1 MLAKGPDEVH
11 PANPVAQ
18 MSKSVEQDINLL
30 RATEIFVVAAE
41 TGSMTSAGAILGM
54 TQSAISQQIHNL
66 ETSIGT
72 ALFDRDLRPLS
83 LTMAGSMMFE
93 RAKRLLVEANDLRAA
108 MRSTFAIPIP
118 HLRLGVLAS
127 ISGSLVAPLVFELL
141 DKLVAK
147 SVSVWTGFGTDHQ
160 RSLQN
165 RALDL
170 ILIADPLYELAGL
183 ERYEIF
189 SEPFV
194 LVVPQAL
201 ASDKITFASLVK
213 SLPLIRH
220 SIRSPVGMQ
229 IAQNLRRLRVV
240 APPYVEFDSIESIV
254 AAVSLGRGWAISTP
268 MLLLQGMRPP
278 YSVAVRPLPSGD
290 FSRSFALIAR
300 SGELGSVASE
310 VARMARTITR
320 EVIVPTVCTFAPF
333 VKEQFDIPIERDS
346 DRSAL

>member
-1 MLAKGPDEVH
+1 
-11 PANPVAQ
+11 
-18 MSKSVEQDINLL
+18 MSKAVEQEINLL
-30 RATEIFVVAAE
+30 RATEIFVLVAE
-41 TGSMTSAGAILGM
+41 TGSMTSAAAVLGM

-72 ALFDRDLRPLS
+72 ELFDRDLRPLC
-83 LTMAGSMMFE
+83 LTLAGSMMFE

-147 SVSVWTGFGTDHQ
+147 SVSVWTGFGSDHQ

-170 ILIADPLYELAGL
+170 ILIADPPYDLAGL
-183 ERYEIF
+183 ERHEIF

-194 LVVPQAL
+194 LLVPREL
-201 ASDKITFASLVK
+201 AAETLTFASLLK

-229 IAQNLRRLRVV
+229 IAQNLRKLRVA

-268 MLLLQGMRPP
+268 MLVLQGLRPA
-278 YSVAVRPLPSGD
+278 YNVAVRPLPSGG
-290 FSRSFALIAR
+290 FSRSFALISR
-300 SGELGSVASE
+300 SGELANVASE
-310 VARMARTITR
+310 TARLARKIMG
-320 EVIVPTVCTFAPF
+320 EVIVPTLCGFAPF
-333 VKEQFDIPIERDS
+333 VKEQLKIPTEGQS
-346 DRSAL
+346 STPPEAG

>member
-1 MLAKGPDEVH
+1 MPKA
-11 PANPVAQ
+11 
-18 MSKSVEQDINLL
+18 VEQEINLL
-30 RATEIFVVAAE
+30 RATEIFVVVAE

-72 ALFDRDLRPLS
+72 ELFDRDLRPLC
-83 LTMAGSMMFE
+83 LTMAGSMMFD
-93 RAKRLLVEANDLRAA
+93 RAKRLLIEANDLRAA
-108 MRSTFAIPIP
+108 MRSAFGIPIP

-127 ISGSLVAPLVFELL
+127 VSGSLVAPLVFEML

-147 SVSVWTGFGTDHQ
+147 SVSVWTGFGSDHQ

-170 ILIADPLYELAGL
+170 ILIADPLHELAGL
-183 ERYEIF
+183 ERHELF

-194 LVVPQAL
+194 LVVPQAV
-201 ASDKITFASLVK
+201 AAQKITFASLLK

-220 SIRSPVGMQ
+220 SIRSPVGMV
-229 IAQNLRRLRVV
+229 IAQNLRRLRVA

-268 MLLLQGMRPP
+268 MLLLQGLHHP
-278 YSVAVRPLPSGD
+278 SNVVVRPLPFGG

-300 SGELGSVASE
+300 SGEFGSAIGE
-310 VARMARTITR
+310 IAGLARTIMK
-320 EVIVPTVCTFAPF
+320 EIIVPTICTFAPF
-333 VKEQFDIPIERDS
+333 VKEQFEFPPVGDT
-346 DRSAL
+346 DRAES

>member
-1 MLAKGPDEVH
+1 MPKA
-11 PANPVAQ
+11 
-18 MSKSVEQDINLL
+18 VEQEINLL
-30 RATEIFVVAAE
+30 RATEIFVVVAE

-72 ALFDRDLRPLS
+72 PLFDRDLRPLC

-93 RAKRLLVEANDLRAA
+93 RAKRLLLEANDLRAA
-108 MRSTFAIPIP
+108 MRSAFAIPIP

-127 ISGSLVAPLVFELL
+127 VSGSLVAPLVFELL
-141 DKLVAK
+141 DKVAAK
-147 SVSVWTGFGTDHQ
+147 SVSVWTGFGSDHQ

-183 ERYEIF
+183 ERHELF

-194 LVVPQAL
+194 LVVPPAL
-201 ASDKITFASLVK
+201 AAEKISFASLLK
-213 SLPLIRH
+213 SMPLIRH

-229 IAQNLRRLRVV
+229 IEQNLRRLRVD
-240 APPYVEFDSIESIV
+240 APPYVEFDSIESII
-254 AAVSLGRGWAISTP
+254 AAVSIGRGWAVSTP
-268 MLLLQGMRPP
+268 MLLLQGLRPP
-278 YSVAVRPLPSGD
+278 YSVAVRPLPSGG

-300 SGELGSVASE
+300 SGELGNVPSE
-310 VARMARTITR
+310 IARLARTITR
-320 EVIVPTVCTFAPF
+320 DVIVPAICTFAPF
-333 VKEQFDIPIERDS
+333 VKQQFEIPTAGDTDPPQPRA
-346 DRSAL
+346 RQT

>member
-1 MLAKGPDEVH
+1 MPKAI
-11 PANPVAQ
+11 
-18 MSKSVEQDINLL
+18 EQEINLL
-30 RATEIFVVAAE
+30 RATEIFVVVAE
-41 TGSMTSAGAILGM
+41 AGSMTAAGAILGM

-66 ETSIGT
+66 ETSVGT
-72 ALFDRDLRPLS
+72 ELIDRDLRPLC

-93 RAKRLLVEANDLRAA
+93 RAKRLLVEANDLRAT
-108 MRSTFAIPIP
+108 MRSAFGIPIP

-127 ISGSLVAPLVFELL
+127 VSGSLVAPLVFELL

-147 SVSVWTGFGTDHQ
+147 SVSVWTGFGNDHQ

-183 ERYEIF
+183 ERHELF

-201 ASDKITFASLVK
+201 AAEKITFGSLLK

-229 IAQNLRRLRVV
+229 IAQNLRRLRVD
-240 APPYVEFDSIESIV
+240 APPYIEFDSIESIV

-268 MLLLQGMRPP
+268 TLLLQGIRSP
-278 YSVAVRPLPSGD
+278 YNVTVRPLPAGG

-300 SGELGSVASE
+300 SGELGNVTSQI
-310 VARMARTITR
+310 ARLTRTIMK
-320 EVIVPTVCTFAPF
+320 EVVVPTICTFAPF
-333 VKEQFDIPIERDS
+333 VKQQFEIPTERDADETAS
-346 DRSAL
+346 